1 MAKIKFTKTELKKQ
15 QDAQKQF
22 KRFLP
27 TLQLKKQQLQ
37 MEVRQ
42 STEMLNANLAAQR
55 ELVERMTG
63 LLELFGDA
71 GAAAFIA
78 DHVKVKSVRKGSS
91 NIAGITIPTFESVEF
106 ENIPWDIFDTDWY
119 VDDAIQAL
127 RDAVSLKEA
136 YKVLEVQHR
145 LLSAELRTTSQRVNL
160 FEKVK
165 IPECRENIRR
175 IRDTFHIAIFLI
187 EHDMNLVMNVCETIA
202 VLNYGRLIAK
212 GTPEEI
218 RQNPT
223 VIEAYLGKEDA

>member
-1 MAKIKFTKTELKKQ
+1 
-15 QDAQKQF
+15 
-22 KRFLP
+22 
-27 TLQLKKQQLQ
+27 
-37 MEVRQ
+37 
-42 STEMLNANLAAQR
+42 
-55 ELVERMTG
+55 MTG

-145 LLSAELRTTSQRVNL
+145 LLSAELRTTSQPHPDHARRPRHQRGGAL
-160 FEKVK
+160 QD
-165 IPECRENIRR
+165 RETQIRR
-175 IRDTFHIAIFLI
+175 SRLVLSRIKSIFH
-187 EHDMNLVMNVCETIA
+187 A
-202 VLNYGRLIAK
+202 V
-212 GTPEEI
+212 
-218 RQNPT
+218 
-223 VIEAYLGKEDA
+223 

>member
-27 TLQLKKQQLQ
+27 TLQ

-136 YKVLEVQHR
+136 YKVLTQVG
-145 LLSAELRTTSQRVNL
+145 
-160 FEKVK
+160 
-165 IPECRENIRR
+165 EN
-175 IRDTFHIAIFLI
+175 
-187 EHDMNLVMNVCETIA
+187 
-202 VLNYGRLIAK
+202 
-212 GTPEEI
+212 P
-218 RQNPT
+218 
-223 VIEAYLGKEDA
+223 